1 MARAQYI
8 LNNVPTPNLPKE
20 WETLSLS
27 VNWNRTEPLT
37 VDIDLDNVT
46 FYGEDAETIIS
57 FFNTYGFGVM
67 MPFDIKIDGVTM
79 PKLGLNARKNW
90 RVRGCNEIEIGVDV
104 LRSNNAFQAQS
115 SGLQFRR
122 LESQGLFIQGTDL
135 VQVPYNLNYIPDG
148 VVLVTLSISTFMMAR
163 ELYYFIKEGGI
174 TAAYAGLIITSPL
187 AIINALLVIAYF
199 VGVVIA
205 ITNLINQIFEQ
216 IYSVTRYHT
225 GVKWK
230 SLFRVACSYLGLTFQ
245 SSIFDDPKWANAV
258 YIPTKTERGR
268 INSSIY
274 QNGTPHSNDNGW
286 YFFGQFLENA
296 QTFFNA
302 EYRISNGVLRF
313 ERWDWWQQT
322 ATLTLDDN
330 WTNQDRLINEIG
342 NNANEFVGGYTMSFQ
357 FDQKDQNTFDNFNGT
372 VYDVITENVSGI
384 GADYENDGGALM
396 IEFPLARGT
405 RKDSLTR
412 FEEVLLVLATFVDG
426 LVTIFSVGNAST
438 NFANNIQNRIGNLH
452 LSDHFIDVPKI
463 VFCENDGR
471 LSPIQPTASLMWTE
485 FHRIN
490 SFVKINN
497 QHNQWK
503 KYTIPQR
510 FCKDNFVTLLENNFV
525 SSNSGNIVKVDSV
538 KWIVEEDA
546 AELEIAENVEYNKNL
561 KQTYLSGENS
571 NLAGNPFA

>member
-1 MARAQYI
+1 MARAQYF
-8 LNNVPTPNLPKE
+8 LNNIPTLSLPE
-20 WETLSLS
+20 QWETLSLS

-90 RVRGCNEIEIGVDV
+90 RVRGCNEVEIGVEV
-104 LRSNNAFQAQS
+104 LRSNNAFQAEA
-115 SGLQFRR
+115 SGLQLRR
-122 LESQGLFIQGTDL
+122 LESEGYITTADK

-148 VVLVTLSISTFMMAR
+148 VVLVTLGISTFMMAR
-163 ELYYFIKEGGI
+163 ELYYFIKEGAL
-174 TAAYAGLIITSPL
+174 TAAFAALVITSPL

-205 ITNLINQIFEQ
+205 ITNLIQQIFQE

-225 GVKWK
+225 GVRFKT
-230 SLFRVACSYLGLTFQ
+230 LMERACNYLGVSFA

-268 INSSIY
+268 INSNVY

>member
-1 MARAQYI
+1 MARAQYF
-8 LNNVPTPNLPKE
+8 LNNIPTLSYPEQWK
-20 WETLSLS
+20 TLSLS

-37 VDIDLDNVT
+37 VDIDIDNVT
-46 FYGEDAETIIS
+46 FYGEDAENIIA

-67 MPFDIKIDGVTM
+67 MPFEIKIDGVTM

-90 RVRGCNEIEIGVDV
+90 RVRGCNEIEIGVEV
-104 LRSNNAFQAQS
+104 LRSNNSFQAEA
-115 SGLQFRR
+115 SGLQLRR
-122 LESQGLFIQGTDL
+122 LESEGYITTADK

-148 VVLVTLSISTFMMAR
+148 VVLVTLGISTFMMAR
-163 ELYYFIKEGGI
+163 ELYYFIKEGAL
-174 TAAYAGLIITSPL
+174 TAAFAALVITSPL

-205 ITNLINQIFEQ
+205 ITNLINQIFAE

-225 GVKWK
+225 GVRFKT
-230 SLFRVACSYLGLTFQ
+230 LMERACNYLGVSFAST
-245 SSIFDDPKWANAV
+245 IFDDPKWANAV

-268 INSSIY
+268 MSPAIF

-372 VYDVITENVSGI
+372 VYDVITENVSSI
-384 GADYENDGGALM
+384 GSDYENDGGALM

-412 FEEVLLVLATFVDG
+412 FEDALLVLATFVDG

-438 NFANNIQNRIGNLH
+438 TFAQNIQNRIGNLQ

-471 LSPIQPTASLMWTE
+471 LSTIQPTASLMWTE

-503 KYTIPQR
+503 KYNIPQR
-510 FCKDNFVTLLENNFV
+510 FCNNNFVTLLENNFV

-546 AELEIAENVEYNKNL
+546 AELEIAENTIYNTNL
-561 KQTYLSGENS
+561 KQTYLDGSNS
-571 NLAGNPFA
+571 NLAGNPNV

>member
-1 MARAQYI
+1 MARAQYF
-8 LNNVPTPNLPKE
+8 LNNIPTLSYPE
-20 WETLSLS
+20 QWETLSLS
-27 VNWNRTEPLT
+27 VNWKRTEPLT
-37 VDIDLDNVT
+37 VDIDIDNVT
-46 FYGEDAETIIS
+46 FYGEDAENIIA

-67 MPFDIKIDGVTM
+67 MPFEIKIDGVVM

-104 LRSNNAFQAQS
+104 LRSNNSFQAEA
-115 SGLQFRR
+115 SGLQLRR
-122 LESQGLFIQGTDL
+122 LESEGYITTADK

-148 VVLVTLSISTFMMAR
+148 VVLVTLGISTFMMAR
-163 ELYYFIKEGGI
+163 ELYYFIKEGGL
-174 TAAYAGLIITSPL
+174 TAAFAANVVTVPT
-187 AIINALLVIAYF
+187 AILNALLVIAYF

-205 ITNLINQIFEQ
+205 ITNLIQQIFQE

-225 GVKWK
+225 GVRFKT
-230 SLFRVACSYLGLTFQ
+230 LMERACNYLGVSFVST
-245 SSIFDDPKWANAV
+245 IFDDPKWANAV

-268 INSSIY
+268 ISPTIF

-342 NNANEFVGGYTMSFQ
+342 NNADEFVGGYTMSFQ

-384 GADYENDGGALM
+384 GSDYENDGGALV

-412 FEEVLLVLATFVDG
+412 FEEALLVLATFVDG

-438 NFANNIQNRIGNLH
+438 NFAQNIENRIGNLL
-452 LSDHFIDVPKI
+452 LSDHFTDVPKI
-463 VFCENDGR
+463 VFCENNGR
-471 LSPIQPTASLMWTE
+471 LSTTQPSASLMWTE

-490 SFVKINN
+490 SFVPINN

-503 KYTIPQR
+503 KYVMPQQ

-546 AELEIAENVEYNKNL
+546 AELEIAENELYNTNL
-561 KQTYLSGENS
+561 KQTYLVGENS